1 MREFKVKIEA
11 IVLLDDE
18 ECLEDLIIAKINF
31 DKVGN
36 EYIVAH
42 HPSNDRDHFEVI
54 DYQIEE
60 DE

>member
-42 HPSNDRDHFEVI
+42 HPSN
-54 DYQIEE
+54 Y
-60 DE
+60 